1 MKTKILAL
9 AVIVFMAGST
19 LISCGQA
26 SKQDA
31 KSVKQDAK
39 ELGKDLEKGAVD
51 TSKEIKMTVNENWKK
66 FENASQSAIQATD
79 TQIKT
84 LRTKM
89 ESAGKAEKEKLTTA
103 LNQLEQ
109 KNEALKDKL
118 AERGKEFKD
127 GVISFNETTIT
138 SEQKFEREFTHDMD
152 EIGAAL
158 KDLFKNNVD

>member
-1 MKTKILAL
+1 MKAKILAL

-19 LISCGQA
+19 LIGCGQA

-31 KSVKQDAK
+31 ESVKEDAK
-39 ELGKDLEKGAVD
+39 VLGNDLKKGAVD

-66 FENASQSAIQATD
+66 FENRSQSAITATD
-79 TQIKT
+79 AQIKT

-89 ESAGKAEKEKLTTA
+89 ESAGKAEKEKLMLA

-109 KNEALKDKL
+109 KNEALKNKL

-127 GVISFNETTIT
+127 GVISFNETTMAN
-138 SEQKFEREFTHDMD
+138 EQKFEREFTHDMD

-158 KDLFKNNVD
+158 KDLFKDNVD